1 VKKSWVLVSMVAF
14 ASLAAAQEGAL
25 PRASTA
31 PEAAAPQ
38 ASVAS
43 PESAAPQSEAGSGL
57 AAGKML
63 LAANGA
69 RLGAIYRVTDD
80 GSAQLIVDGKM
91 VTIPAATLSV
101 VNGKPT
107 TSLSKS
113 EIRKLH

>member
-1 VKKSWVLVSMVAF
+1 MKKSWFFVSMVAF
-14 ASLAAAQEGAL
+14 ASLAVAQEGA
-25 PRASTA
+25 
-31 PEAAAPQ
+31 APQ
-38 ASVAS
+38 G
-43 PESAAPQSEAGSGL
+43 EAGSDI

-69 RLGAIYRVTDD
+69 RLGAVYRVTED

-101 VNGKPT
+101 VDGKLT

-113 EIRKLH
+113 DIRKLR